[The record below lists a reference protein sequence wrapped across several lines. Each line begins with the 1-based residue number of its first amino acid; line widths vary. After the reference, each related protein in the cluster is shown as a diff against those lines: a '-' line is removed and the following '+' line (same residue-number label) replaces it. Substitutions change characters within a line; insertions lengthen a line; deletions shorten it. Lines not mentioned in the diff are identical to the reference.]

1 MNKYLI
7 PIHEVEIIEDEML
20 GFITGGSVASIN
32 ACGNNRCGNNSGN
45 CTDINECKQNSGSCG
60 VNNCGIHSDAGQVG
74 PPVPGNPKPDTPCER
89 NGN

>member
-1 MNKYLI
+1 MSKYLI

-45 CTDINECKQNSGSCG
+45 CTGINECTQNSGNCD
-60 VNNCGIHSDAGQVG
+60 VNNCGIHNNA
-74 PPVPGNPKPDTPCER
+74 PVPGNPKPNRPCEEHVK
-89 NGN
+89 